1 MTVTKAKG
9 TKTERLFHERF
20 IRNLRAYEDEGTL
33 EFEMRDKI
41 PEAWVTLEYDVDVT
55 ERKVKISLR
64 LDESVA
70 KYYRAMGIGYQAR
83 INRILATYA
92 QMRIAKINDLE
103 AYMRKHKPVDVAY

>member
-1 MTVTKAKG
+1 MATTKAKG
-9 TKTERLFHERF
+9 TKTERLHRDRF
-20 IRNLRAYEDEGTL
+20 LRNLRAFDDEEML

-41 PEAWVTLEYDVDVT
+41 PEAWVTLEHDIDVT

-70 KYYRAMGIGYQAR
+70 KYYRSMGIGYQAR

-92 QMRIAKINDLE
+92 QMRIGKLNELE
-103 AYMRKHKPVDVAY
+103 EYMRQHKPVDVVY